1 MDANSIRFW
10 SARACSSAVELRTF
24 NPGVVGSNPTG
35 PSRVSME
42 GPVGFEPT
50 TPGLKVR
57 SSTAEL
63 RAPADRNLYLF
74 SRGNKLTEG
83 LLLNHIIA
91 LPTNCRHK
99 FRNRCAG
106 WHQAHSRRRA
116 ACPA

>member
-35 PSRVSME
+35 PSKVTLE

-63 RAPADRNLYLF
+63 QALADQNRIEFASIQAIVHDHIADNLPPIVSTSHLV
-74 SRGNKLTEG
+74 RGSN
-83 LLLNHIIA
+83 
-91 LPTNCRHK
+91 
-99 FRNRCAG
+99 
-106 WHQAHSRRRA
+106 
-116 ACPA
+116 